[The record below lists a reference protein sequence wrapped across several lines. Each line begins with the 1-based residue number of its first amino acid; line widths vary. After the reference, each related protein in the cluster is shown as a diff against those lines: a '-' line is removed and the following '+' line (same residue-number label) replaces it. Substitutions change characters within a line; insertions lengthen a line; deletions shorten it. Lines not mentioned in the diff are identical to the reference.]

1 MTDNIIDRDE
11 LQEKLIQWDL
21 SQMSLDDLKEY
32 FINMQNAELDC
43 LSVDELIEEVQAV
56 NNQDAKET
64 ALARNPRAKV
74 IGVNPMVGS

>member
-32 FINMQNAELDC
+32 FVTMQNAELDS
-43 LSVDELIEEVQAV
+43 LSVDELIEEVEQY
-56 NNQDAKET
+56 
-64 ALARNPRAKV
+64 NPSLLQK
-74 IGVNPMVGS
+74 